1 MRSWGRRVELSSPSG
16 GAAVMEA
23 DPFEVLRA
31 LLREREGRPG
41 MTAGYLGFALAHH
54 IETLPG
60 TALDDLGLPDCSLGF
75 YEDVQVLDPE
85 ALAPGPPRPIRHAAF
100 EGLESTFSRE
110 GYGQAVGRCL
120 DYIRAGDIYQVNLS
134 QRFEAECRRSPRA
147 VYDGLRRLSP
157 APYGAMLTFPEL
169 TLLSSSPERFL
180 HFDPQTRIVETRPIK
195 GTRPRGRDAAEDAA
209 LARELISSD
218 KDRAEN
224 LMIVDLERNDL
235 GRVAVTGSVEV
246 PELFEVESYANVHHL
261 VSTVR
266 CRLRED
272 RDAVE
277 LLRATFPSGSVTGAP
292 KIRAL
297 EVIDELEPVAR
308 GPYTG
313 AIGYFGFDG
322 SIDLNVAIR
331 IMVIKDGRAY
341 FHVGGGIV
349 ADSEPDAEYEETLDK
364 GAALARVLSAD

>member
-16 GAAVMEA
+16 SATVIEA
-23 DPFEVLRA
+23 DPFEVLRG
-31 LLREREGRPG
+31 LLRERERRTG
-41 MTAGYLGFALAHH
+41 MAAGYLGFALAHH
-54 IETLPG
+54 IERLPA
-60 TALDDLGLPDCSLGF
+60 TAFDDLGLPDCSLGF
-75 YEDVQVLDPE
+75 YDHISLLDPE
-85 ALAPGPPRPIRHAAF
+85 DLAPGPPRPIRHAGF
-100 EGLESTFSRE
+100 EGLRSTFSRD
-110 GYGQAVGRCL
+110 GYLRAVGRCL

-134 QRFEAECRRSPRA
+134 QRFEAPCRQEAYA

-157 APYGAMLTFPEL
+157 APYGAMLTFPDFAL
-169 TLLSSSPERFL
+169 FSSSPERFL
-180 HFDPQTRIVETRPIK
+180 HFDPRTRIVETRPIK
-195 GTRPRGRDAAEDAA
+195 GTRRRGRDAAEDAA
-209 LARELISSD
+209 LVRALVRSA

-235 GRVAVTGSVEV
+235 GRVAQTGSIEV
-246 PELFEVESYANVHHL
+246 PELFEVETYANVHHL

-266 CRLRED
+266 GRLREG
-272 RDAVE
+272 RDAVD

-297 EVIDELEPVAR
+297 EIIDELEPVAR

-331 IMVIKDGRAY
+331 IMVVKDGRAY

-349 ADSEPDAEYEETLDK
+349 ADSEPEAEYEETLDK